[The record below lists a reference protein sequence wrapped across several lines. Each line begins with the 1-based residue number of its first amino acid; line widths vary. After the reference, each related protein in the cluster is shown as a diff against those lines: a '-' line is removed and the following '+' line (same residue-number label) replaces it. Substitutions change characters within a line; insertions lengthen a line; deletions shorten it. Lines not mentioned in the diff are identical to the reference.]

1 MKNTIVQQS
10 IQKTRNKFAAI
21 YRLVAVT
28 KKQIKKERAQAETQ
42 LELLLDEIVQETG
55 LKPTRK
61 NLPPIMLYVSQFV
74 ADQQKRKAA
83 NDPEY
88 KELCG
93 PLAEF
98 EDL

>member
-1 MKNTIVQQS
+1 MNFIQQS
-10 IQKTRNKFAAI
+10 IQKTRAKLRELCRVVAI
-21 YRLVAVT
+21 T
-28 KKQIKKERAQAETQ
+28 KTQIKKEHKQAETQ

-61 NLPPIMLYVSQFV
+61 NLPTLLLYVSQFV
-74 ADQQKRKAA
+74 ADQQKRKADG
-83 NDPEY
+83 DPEY